1 MSKGSSVW
9 VKSTFDDFG
18 QNNCERNSQEEQKPK
33 KRSREQNAFKL
44 LGRKPSGVSGT
55 ELWVDVYAPT
65 SRDDLAVH
73 KKKVQEVE
81 SWIVESLAGMKGR
94 KFLLLTGP
102 AGCGKTATL
111 KVLAREAGIHIQEWI
126 NTTTSTFSKG
136 FAEQENTWI
145 PGDQVQSVG
154 QMSQLQDFLMRASKY
169 KSVCT
174 SKQQGTIV
182 FMEEFPNAVLRN
194 PMEFHHLLR
203 RYSMRSGSSP
213 CVFLVSD
220 STVQQGSMK
229 HLFPPELQQELSIIN
244 ISFNPV
250 ATSQMVRAMSRVLSM
265 DSTCEQDGG
274 KPLPP
279 KDALTAL
286 ADASSGDVRSAINAL
301 QFAAKKDVYQL
312 EELFTGNTTT
322 SGRSGPKSKARKTGS
337 TNSKSSKAKGDKEQ
351 VLASVG
357 GKDASLFLFRAL
369 GKVLYCK
376 RETDKGIVDHLPS
389 HFAKHERS
397 PLVETPELIYDK
409 ASLSASSFSCF
420 LHHNC
425 LPFFNNIDSVD
436 HAMSYI
442 TDADVFA
449 EQWESREKL
458 EDYSAS
464 VCIRGM
470 MHALGSNSNNTNTS
484 SSHGKGWRPLTKP
497 QWYGTSRRSQENYA
511 ALSAHFRMSSLTAEE
526 LTTNVVP
533 LYAKIVASTRA
544 GLSGIF
550 REIGSMSDTISSR
563 ITEEG
568 LGEHDLDDCS
578 TLADDTVVTPI
589 AEQDVLKTL
598 QTQEYEED
606 DFVIEEYED

>member
-1 MSKGSSVW
+1 MSKGSPLW

-18 QNNCERNSQEEQKPK
+18 QSNSERKSEEEQKPK

-44 LGRKPSGVSGT
+44 LGRKQSGVSGT
-55 ELWVDVYAPT
+55 ELWMDVYAPT

-94 KFLLLTGP
+94 KLLLLTGP

-136 FAEQENTWI
+136 FNEQETTWI
-145 PGDQVQSVG
+145 PGDQVHSVG

-174 SKQQGTIV
+174 TKNQGTIV

-194 PMEFHHLLR
+194 SMEFHHLLR

-213 CVFLVSD
+213 CVFVVSD
-220 STVQQGSMK
+220 CTVQQGSSK
-229 HLFPPELQQELSIIN
+229 QLFPPELQQELSIVN

-250 ATSQMVRAMSRVLSM
+250 AASQMVRAMSRVLSM
-265 DSTCEQDGG
+265 DSTCEQGGG
-274 KPLPP
+274 KPMPP

-301 QFAAKKDVYQL
+301 QFAAKKDVYHL

-322 SGRSGPKSKARKTGS
+322 TGRSGPKSKARKTGS
-337 TNSKSSKAKGDKEQ
+337 TKSKSSKGDKEQ
-351 VLASVG
+351 GLASVG
-357 GKDASLFLFRAL
+357 GKDSSLFLFRAL

-376 RETDKGIVDHLPS
+376 RESDKGVVDHLPS
-389 HFAKHERS
+389 HFVTHERS

-425 LPFFNNIDSVD
+425 IPFFNNIDSVA
-436 HAMSYI
+436 HAMAYL

-449 EQWESREKL
+449 EQWESREKM

-470 MHALGSNSNNTNTS
+470 MHALGSKCNITTTS

-511 ALSAHFRMSSLTAEE
+511 ALSAHFRMSSLTSEE

-533 LYAKIVASTRA
+533 LYAKIAASTRA

-550 REIGSMSDTISSR
+550 REVGLISESASRR

-568 LGEHDLDDCS
+568 LGENDLDDYN
-578 TLADDTVVTPI
+578 TLADDTIFTPT
-589 AEQDVLKTL
+589 AEQDVLKAS